1 MQRVTV
7 TLDDDLVAELDRM
20 MARRGD
26 SNRSE
31 TVRDLLRDGLRQ
43 SAAAS
48 GEEGPSLGAL
58 VYTYAHEQRD
68 LARRLT
74 GAFHHHHDLSVSS
87 LHLHL
92 DQEMCLEIAVL
103 RGEAEAL
110 RHFAGHV
117 MAERGVRHGRLVLL
131 PDGAAEEKARGAAP
145 GTPPECPGA

>member
-43 SAAAS
+43 SAATA

-74 GAFHHHHDLSVSS
+74 GAFHHHHGLSVSS

-92 DQEMCLEIAVL
+92 DQDMCLEIAVL
-103 RGEAEAL
+103 RGEAGAL
-110 RHFAGHV
+110 RHFAEHV

-131 PDGAAEEKARGAAP
+131 PDA
-145 GTPPECPGA
+145 GTAHAG